1 MKEKWNKKEIKRCLK
16 DTIDVGFEQ
25 RKWFGLDINDITQ
38 LMINWKKNMMN
49 EIYINFFRMERELT
63 SWLTGKD
70 IIDVNRECVL
80 WQTDKIKKIREI
92 DI

>member
-49 EIYINFFRMERELT
+49 EIYINFF
-63 SWLTGKD
+63 
-70 IIDVNRECVL
+70 
-80 WQTDKIKKIREI
+80 
-92 DI
+92 